1 MPKFETAGLLL
12 GSLAAAVMLAVAR
25 VGDVLGPGAS
35 GLFRGGEPGALVAGL
50 CMLLGLLA
58 TLAFP
63 INLIREKRDRWGV
76 RLALVVVFLGLC
88 GAMGASF

>member
-1 MPKFETAGLLL
+1 MLKFEYAGLLL
-12 GSLAAAVMLAVAR
+12 GTAAAAVMLAVVR
-25 VGDVLGPGAS
+25 LGDVLGPGAS
-35 GLFRGGEPGALVAGL
+35 GLFRGGEPGALIVGL

-63 INLIREKRDRWGV
+63 INLIRGKREWWGS
-76 RLALVVVFLGLC
+76 RLGLVFVFLGLC